1 MKNICLI
8 TGAAGLL
15 GKMHAE
21 AILET
26 GKNICI
32 TDINLK
38 SLVKLYKLLKKKF
51 PKNEIIYKKL
61 DVTNEL
67 QIKKFF
73 NSIKN
78 KYFVN
83 ILINN
88 AAIDFKIKKDLKLKS
103 NSIYDFNLKRWKNEI
118 DVGLTGYLL
127 MIKVFGREM
136 EKRKY
141 GRIINIASDLSVIAP
156 DHRIYNNKK
165 IKIYKPITYSVIKHG
180 VLGLTKYFS
189 TIVAD
194 KNVLCNSISF
204 GGVKNNQPKKFL
216 NKIKKLIPMNR
227 LADLHEYKG
236 AIKFLSG
243 DEATYLTGQN
253 IIIDGGRTII

>member
-32 TDINLK
+32 TDINKTNLI
-38 SLVKLYKLLKKKF
+38 KLYKILKKKF

-61 DVTNEL
+61 DVTNES
-67 QIKKFF
+67 QIKNFF
-73 NSIKN
+73 KSIRH
-78 KYFVN
+78 KYFVS

-88 AAIDFKIKKDLKLKS
+88 AAIDFKIKKNLKLK
-103 NSIYDFNLKRWKNEI
+103 NNLIFDFNLKQWKSEI

-136 EKRKY
+136 EKKKY

-156 DHRIYNNKK
+156 D
-165 IKIYKPITYSVIKHG
+165 
-180 VLGLTKYFS
+180 LGF
-189 TIVAD
+189 
-194 KNVLCNSISF
+194 
-204 GGVKNNQPKKFL
+204 
-216 NKIKKLIPMNR
+216 
-227 LADLHEYKG
+227 
-236 AIKFLSG
+236 
-243 DEATYLTGQN
+243 
-253 IIIDGGRTII
+253 IIIRKLKFTNLLLIL

>member
-38 SLVKLYKLLKKKF
+38 SLIKLYKLLKKKF

-61 DVTNEL
+61 DVTNES

-73 NSIKN
+73 YSIKN

-88 AAIDFKIKKDLKLKS
+88 AAIDFKIKKDFKPKS

-156 DHRIYNNKK
+156 DHRIYNKNK